1 MITKNMHLSFL
12 YIDKYKNIQNQDFD
26 FSKNTGYI
34 ALIGENGS
42 GKSNLLEAI
51 SIIFS
56 HLYNEQDVPFNYKIV
71 YNLDGR
77 SQTIESKDGKIISE
91 KAKYP
96 SSVITCYSGEDLRL
110 WHLAYEFYHMQYFNK
125 AINNKLYTPRLLYI
139 NKYCWEIAFISLLCA
154 SEQGDQNVENFLKS
168 KLGIDETS
176 DVEIHFKINQEKL
189 EKFKEHDALKWFNRF
204 SETNYIV
211 NARVLATTEPNP
223 STETIRKQKNCKT
236 IFQYLY
242 LLSQPKQ
249 NETNKVDKLITDIE
263 IKIKEIDFNNLS
275 EGEKKLILI
284 ECITRILGDKES
296 LVLLDEPDAH
306 IHIARKKELLDA
318 IESFDGQTILTTHS
332 PVFVNAINKKQEK
345 NLFFIERGEIA
356 NSTFVNKLTEL
367 SGGEIDYLNGTIA
380 LSSKYI
386 LITEGPYDKRYI
398 EKAIEIFSTKNE
410 KYKTLSQIAIIPS
423 NSAGN
428 ADTFY
433 EQVLMPQI
441 EKYDKIVFIFDYD
454 KGGLDGWKNI
464 KDIASD
470 KITPVFYQHNYD
482 NDYDTEKK
490 SISNNDTY
498 MVEDLFS
505 PESYKEKV
513 DYIHNKNTHKDFRC
527 NEQGKTTDA
536 IKKHIESH
544 YLQFNEEWFEGFKPV
559 LDKLITVFNL

>member
-1 MITKNMHLSFL
+1 MNLNYLH
-12 YIDKYKNIQNQDFD
+12 IDKYKNIQNKDFD

-56 HLYNEQDVPFNYKIV
+56 CLYNEQDAPFNYKIA
-71 YNLDGR
+71 YDLDGE
-77 SQTIESKDGKIISE
+77 SHIIESKEGKIISE

-96 SSVITCYSGEDLRL
+96 SSVISCYSGEDLRL
-110 WHLAYEFYHMQYFNK
+110 WNLAYESYHMQYFNK
-125 AINNKLYTPRLLYI
+125 AINNNIYTPSLLYI

-154 SEQGDQNVENFLKS
+154 SEQGDKNVEDFLKS
-168 KLGIDETS
+168 KLGINETA
-176 DVEIHFKINQEKL
+176 DVDITFKIEQEKL

-204 SETNYIV
+204 GETNYKV

-223 STETIRKQKNCKT
+223 SIEAIRKQKKCKT

-249 NETNKVDKLITDIE
+249 NEINKVDKLITNIE
-263 IKIKEIDFNNLS
+263 IKINEIDFNNLS

-296 LVLLDEPDAH
+296 LILLDEPDAH

-318 IESFDGQTILTTHS
+318 IGSFEGQTILTTHS
-332 PVFVNAINKKQEK
+332 PVFVNEINKKQAN
-345 NLFFIERGEIA
+345 NLFFIETGDIV

-367 SGGEIDYLNGTIA
+367 SGGEIDYLNGTIV

-398 EKAIEIFSTKNE
+398 EKAIEIFSAKDE
-410 KYKTLSQIAIIPS
+410 KYKKLSQIAIIPS

-441 EKYDKIVFIFDYD
+441 AKYEKIVFIFDYD
-454 KGGLDGWKNI
+454 EGGYSGWKKI
-464 KDIASD
+464 KAKSEV
-470 KITPVFYQHNYD
+470 KLVALFYQQNYD
-482 NDYDTEKK
+482 ADIDTGNTPSK
-490 SISNNDTY
+490 SNYIL
-498 MVEDLFS
+498 VEDFFA
-505 PESYKEKV
+505 PKSYKSKIDEVHLELKT
-513 DYIHNKNTHKDFRC
+513 THKDFRTFTT
-527 NEQGKTTDA
+527 NISSSIKTY
-536 IKKHIESH
+536 IEGH
-544 YLQFNEEWFEGFKPV
+544 YNTFNDDCYDGFKPI
-559 LDKLITVFNL
+559 LDKLIDVFNL

>member
-1 MITKNMHLSFL
+1 MNLSYL
-12 YIDKYKNIQNQDFD
+12 HINKYKNIQNKDFD

-51 SIIFS
+51 SIIFRC
-56 HLYNEQDVPFNYKIV
+56 LYNELKAPFNYKII
-71 YNLDGR
+71 YDLDGK
-77 SQTIESKDGKIISE
+77 SQIIESKEGKIISE

-110 WHLAYEFYHMQYFNK
+110 WHLAYESYHMQYFNK
-125 AINNKLYTPRLLYI
+125 AIKNNTYTPSMLYI

-154 SEQGDQNVENFLKS
+154 SEQGDKNVENFLKS
-168 KLGIDETS
+168 KLGINETA
-176 DVEIHFKINQEKL
+176 DVNIVFKIEQERL
-189 EKFKEHDALKWFNRF
+189 EKFKEHDALRWFNRF
-204 SETNYIV
+204 SETNYKV

-223 STETIRKQKNCKT
+223 STDAIRKQKECKT

-249 NETNKVDKLITDIE
+249 NEINKVDKLITDIE
-263 IKIKEIDFNNLS
+263 IKINEIDFNNLS

-284 ECITRILGDKES
+284 ECITRILGDRES
-296 LVLLDEPDAH
+296 IILLDEPDAH

-332 PVFVNAINKKQEK
+332 PVFVNEIDKRQTD
-345 NLFFIERGEIA
+345 NLFFIENGDIV
-356 NSTFVNKLTEL
+356 NSTFVNKLIKL
-367 SGGEIDYLNGTIA
+367 SGGEVDYLNGTIV

-398 EKAIEIFSTKNE
+398 EKAIEIFSARDE
-410 KYKTLSQIAIIPS
+410 KYTTLSQIAIIPS

-428 ADTFY
+428 AYTFY

-441 EKYDKIVFIFDYD
+441 AKYEKIVFIFDYD

-464 KDIASD
+464 KKIASD
-470 KITPVFYQHNYD
+470 KVAPVFYQKNYD

-490 SISNNDTY
+490 SINNNDTY

-513 DYIHNKNTHKDFRC
+513 EYIHKKNTHKDFRC

-536 IKKHIESH
+536 IKQHIETH
-544 YLQFNEEWFEGFKPV
+544 YLYFKDEWFEGFKPV

>member
-1 MITKNMHLSFL
+1 MTLTYL
-12 YIDKYKNIQNQDFD
+12 YIDKYKNIQNKDFD
-26 FSKNTGYI
+26 FSKNIGYI

-56 HLYNEQDVPFNYKIV
+56 CLYNEQDAPFNYKIA
-71 YNLDGR
+71 YDLDGE
-77 SQTIESKDGKIISE
+77 SQIIESEGGRIISQ

-96 SSVITCYSGEDLRL
+96 TSVISCYSGEDLRL
-110 WHLAYEFYHMQYFNK
+110 WNLAYESYHMQYFNK
-125 AINNKLYTPRLLYI
+125 AINNNIYTPSLLYI

-154 SEQGDQNVENFLKS
+154 SEQGNKNVEVFLKS
-168 KLGIDETS
+168 KLGINETA
-176 DVEIHFKINQEKL
+176 DVDISFKIEKERL

-204 SETNYIV
+204 SETDYKV

-223 STETIRKQKNCKT
+223 SIESIRKQEKCKT

-249 NETNKVDKLITDIE
+249 NKINKVDKLITDIE
-263 IKIKEIDFNNLS
+263 IKIKGIYFNNLS

-296 LVLLDEPDAH
+296 LILLDEPDAH

-318 IESFDGQTILTTHS
+318 IESFKGQTILTTHS
-332 PVFVNAINKKQEK
+332 PVFVNEINKKRAN
-345 NLFFIERGEIA
+345 NLFFIEKGDIV

-367 SGGEIDYLNGTIA
+367 SGGEIDYLNGTIV
-380 LSSKYI
+380 LSSKSI
-386 LITEGPYDKRYI
+386 LITEGPYDKRYL
-398 EKAIEIFSTKNE
+398 EKAIDIFSKKEE
-410 KYKTLSQIAIIPS
+410 KYKSLSQIAIIPS

-441 EKYDKIVFIFDYD
+441 ERYDKIVFIFDYD
-454 KGGLDGWKNI
+454 KGGLDGWKSIN
-464 KDIASD
+464 KIASD
-470 KITPVFYQHNYD
+470 KIIPIFYQNNYD
-482 NDYDTEKK
+482 NDYDTERKN
-490 SISNNDTY
+490 IGNNDTY

-513 DYIHNKNTHKDFRC
+513 EYIHRKNTHKDFRC

-536 IKKHIESH
+536 IKQHIESH
-544 YLQFNEEWFEGFKPV
+544 YLQFNYEWFNGFKPI
-559 LDKLITVFNL
+559 LDQLINLFGL

>member
-1 MITKNMHLSFL
+1 MKLLSV
-12 YIDKYKNIQNQDFD
+12 YIEKYKNLTGSYDFTSQD
-26 FSKNTGYI
+26 GYI

-56 HLYNEQDVPFNYKIV
+56 CLYNEQDAPFNYKIV
-71 YNLDGR
+71 YDLDGEH
-77 SQTIESKDGKIISE
+77 QIIESKEGKIISE

-96 SSVITCYSGEDLRL
+96 SSVISCYSGEDLRL
-110 WHLAYEFYHMQYFNK
+110 WHLAYESYHMQYFNK
-125 AINNKLYTPRLLYI
+125 AINNKIYTPSLLYI

-154 SEQGDQNVENFLKS
+154 SEQGDKNVESFLKS
-168 KLGIDETS
+168 KLGINETA
-176 DVEIHFKINQEKL
+176 DVDIAFKIEHEKL

-204 SETNYIV
+204 GETDYKV
-211 NARVLATTEPNP
+211 NARVLSTTEPNP
-223 STETIRKQKNCKT
+223 STEVIRKQKNCKT

-249 NETNKVDKLITDIE
+249 NEINKVDKLITDIE
-263 IKIKEIDFNNLS
+263 ITIKGIEFKNLS

-296 LVLLDEPDAH
+296 LILLDEPDAH

-318 IESFDGQTILTTHS
+318 IESFEGQTILTTHS
-332 PVFVNAINKKQEK
+332 PVFVNEINKKQAT
-345 NLFFIERGEIA
+345 NLFFIEKGGIV
-356 NSTFVNKLTEL
+356 NSTFINKLTEL
-367 SGGEIDYLNGTIA
+367 SGGEIDYLNGTIV

-398 EKAIEIFSTKNE
+398 EKAIEIFSARDE

-441 EKYDKIVFIFDYD
+441 AKYEKIVFIFDYD
-454 KGGLDGWKNI
+454 EGGYSGWKKI
-464 KDIASD
+464 KA
-470 KITPVFYQHNYD
+470 KREVKLEALFYQHDYNDNVDTGNTPSKSNY
-482 NDYDTEKK
+482 
-490 SISNNDTY
+490 IL
-498 MVEDLFS
+498 VEDFFAAK
-505 PESYKEKV
+505 SYQIKINEAHLETMK
-513 DYIHNKNTHKDFRC
+513 THKDFRTFTT
-527 NEQGKTTDA
+527 NVSSSIKTY
-536 IKKHIESH
+536 IESH
-544 YLQFNEEWFEGFKPV
+544 YNGFNDDYYDGFKPI
-559 LDKLITVFNL
+559 LDKLIDVFNL

>member
-1 MITKNMHLSFL
+1 MNLKYLH
-12 YIDKYKNIQNQDFD
+12 IDKYKNIQNKDFD
-26 FSKNTGYI
+26 FSKNTGCI

-56 HLYNEQDVPFNYKIV
+56 CLYNEQDAPFNYKIA
-71 YNLDGR
+71 YDLDGE
-77 SQTIESKDGKIISE
+77 SHIIESKERKIISE

-96 SSVITCYSGEDLRL
+96 SSVISCYSGEDLRL
-110 WHLAYEFYHMQYFNK
+110 WNLAYESYHMQYFNK
-125 AINNKLYTPRLLYI
+125 AINNKIYTPSLLYI

-154 SEQGDQNVENFLKS
+154 SEQGDKNVEDFLKS
-168 KLGIDETS
+168 KLGINETA
-176 DVEIHFKINQEKL
+176 DVDITFKIEQEKL

-204 SETNYIV
+204 GETNYKV

-223 STETIRKQKNCKT
+223 SIDAIRKQKKCKT

-249 NETNKVDKLITDIE
+249 NEINKVDKLITNIE
-263 IKIKEIDFNNLS
+263 IKINEIDFNNLS

-296 LVLLDEPDAH
+296 LILLDEPDAH

-318 IESFDGQTILTTHS
+318 IGSFEGQTILTTHS
-332 PVFVNAINKKQEK
+332 PVFVNEINKKQAK
-345 NLFFIERGEIA
+345 NLFFIETGGIV

-367 SGGEIDYLNGTIA
+367 SGGEIDYLNGTIV

-398 EKAIEIFSTKNE
+398 EKAIEIFSAKDE
-410 KYKTLSQIAIIPS
+410 KYKKLSQIAIIPS

-441 EKYDKIVFIFDYD
+441 AKYEKIVFIFDYD
-454 KGGLDGWKNI
+454 EGGYSGWKKI
-464 KDIASD
+464 KAKSEV
-470 KITPVFYQHNYD
+470 KLVALFYQQNYD
-482 NDYDTEKK
+482 ADIDTGNTPSK
-490 SISNNDTY
+490 SNYIL
-498 MVEDLFS
+498 VEDFFA
-505 PESYKEKV
+505 PKSYKSKIDEVHLELKT
-513 DYIHNKNTHKDFRC
+513 THKDFRTFTT
-527 NEQGKTTDA
+527 NISSSIKTY
-536 IKKHIESH
+536 IEGH
-544 YLQFNEEWFEGFKPV
+544 YNTFNDDCYDGFEPI
-559 LDKLITVFNL
+559 LDKLLDVFNL

>member
-1 MITKNMHLSFL
+1 MKINYLH
-12 YIDKYKNIQNQDFD
+12 IDKYKNIQNYDFD

-56 HLYNEQDVPFNYKIV
+56 CLYNEQNAPFNYKID
-71 YNLDGR
+71 YDLDGE
-77 SQTIESKDGKIISE
+77 SQIIESKEGRIISE

-96 SSVITCYSGEDLRL
+96 SSVISCYSGEDLRL
-110 WHLAYEFYHMQYFNK
+110 WNLAYESYHMHYFNK
-125 AINNKLYTPRLLYI
+125 AINNKIYTPSLLYI

-154 SEQGDQNVENFLKS
+154 LEQGDKNVGDFLKS
-168 KLGIDETS
+168 KLGIIETA
-176 DVEIHFKINQEKL
+176 DVDITFKIEQEKL
-189 EKFKEHDALKWFNRF
+189 EKFKGHDALKWFNRF
-204 SETNYIV
+204 RETDYIV

-223 STETIRKQKNCKT
+223 SIETIRKQKKSKT

-249 NETNKVDKLITDIE
+249 NEINKVDKLITNIE
-263 IKIKEIDFNNLS
+263 IKINEIDFNNLS

-296 LVLLDEPDAH
+296 LILLDEPDAH

-318 IESFDGQTILTTHS
+318 IGSFEGQTILTTHS
-332 PVFVNAINKKQEK
+332 PVFVNEINKKHAN
-345 NLFFIERGEIA
+345 NLFFIEKGGIV

-367 SGGEIDYLNGTIA
+367 SGGEIDYLNGTIV

-398 EKAIEIFSTKNE
+398 EKAIEIFSAKDE
-410 KYKTLSQIAIIPS
+410 KYKKLSQIAIIPS

-441 EKYDKIVFIFDYD
+441 TKYIKLVFIFDYD
-454 KGGLDGWKNI
+454 EGGYSGWKKI
-464 KDIASD
+464 KA
-470 KITPVFYQHNYD
+470 KREVKLEALFYQHNY
-482 NDYDTEKK
+482 NVNVDTGNTPSK
-490 SISNNDTY
+490 SNYILI
-498 MVEDLFS
+498 EDFFA
-505 PESYKEKV
+505 PESYKSTIDE
-513 DYIHNKNTHKDFRC
+513 IHLELKTTHKDFRTFTT
-527 NEQGKTTDA
+527 NISSSIKTY
-536 IKKHIESH
+536 IEGH
-544 YLQFNEEWFEGFKPV
+544 YNSFNDDCYDRFKPI
-559 LDKLITVFNL
+559 LDKLIDVFNL